1 MVRQHPHYL
10 VPVYFP
16 LYCRRV
22 AGKFE
27 HEETEMTHPEWIIQT
42 VDLLILAINVAAW
55 IAADAQAQRVKKP
68 EIENGRQEPVIN
80 LYGRR
85 L

>member
-1 MVRQHPHYL
+1 
-10 VPVYFP
+10 
-16 LYCRRV
+16 
-22 AGKFE
+22 
-27 HEETEMTHPEWIIQT
+27 MTHPEWIIQT